1 MAEASKSGLFEVW
14 GSFLIEGDCCTPTR
28 IHKFLVETFPTS
40 EAIEV
45 ATQGKAFDGL
55 DYVEIRFP
63 KNYLDRMAKLN
74 KRKQDRRN
82 REALLDPSVPF

>member
-1 MAEASKSGLFEVW
+1 MANASKSGLFEVW
-14 GSFLIEGDCCTPTR
+14 GGFLIEGDCVTPTR
-28 IHKFLVETFPTS
+28 IHTFLVETFPTS

-45 ATQGKAFDGL
+45 ATQSKVFHGL

-74 KRKQDRRN
+74 KIKRDRRN